1 MKNYESRMNN
11 TSTSSERATKKMIPE
26 ICFPEFV
33 NEGEWKESALE
44 NLGKFLGGRTPERS
58 NSDFWVGNIPWI
70 SSSDISE
77 DDIHNISIT
86 PFLIYSFSESTAING
101 IMSIS
106 LTKRT
111 GEN

>member
-1 MKNYESRMNN
+1 MNN

-26 ICFPEFV
+26 IRFPEFV

-44 NLGKFLGGRTPERS
+44 NLGKFLGGGTPER
-58 NSDFWVGNIPWI
+58 
-70 SSSDISE
+70 
-77 DDIHNISIT
+77 SIT
-86 PFLIYSFSESTAING
+86 PFLIFSFSESTAING

-106 LTKRT
+106 MTKRT